1 MDKDGLT
8 GLSLRAE
15 YDEAIKAAKQ
25 SQMAIVYFDVNN
37 LKQTNDTMG
46 HKYGD
51 KLLTTAAE
59 AMKAN
64 FRENEIFRTG
74 GDEFIVLMEGV
85 GPKIIEKKLEK
96 MSNRLKELTEADEDG
111 VIYQVAAGY
120 CVGDGALSKQE
131 IVEKAEANMYINKK
145 ELKQKASLDKPIHTE
160 TNIKNSRPIEY
171 RAVTK
176 APVRKAELPKD
187 LNDNNKYIEKT
198 FTSATAETILKCACI
213 AGVFLAICGYLM
225 FV

>member
-15 YDEAIKAAKQ
+15 YDEAIKTVKQ

-37 LKQTNDTMG
+37 LKLTNDTMG

-51 KLLTTAAE
+51 KLLTAAAD
-59 AMKAN
+59 AMKEN

-74 GDEFIVLMEGV
+74 GDEFIVVMEGV
-85 GPKIIEKKLEK
+85 GPKVIEKKLENIATK
-96 MSNRLKELTEADEDG
+96 MKELTSADEDG

-120 CVGDGALSKQE
+120 CVGDGAMSKQE
-131 IVEKAEANMYINKK
+131 IVEKAEANMYLNKK
-145 ELKQKASLDKPIHTE
+145 ELKRKFPTKGDPRNVR
-160 TNIKNSRPIEY
+160 NIAPLEY

-176 APVRKAELPKD
+176 RPIKKAELPKD

-198 FTSATAETILKCACI
+198 FTSATAETILKCVCI
-213 AGVFLAICGYLM
+213 IGVFLGICGYLM